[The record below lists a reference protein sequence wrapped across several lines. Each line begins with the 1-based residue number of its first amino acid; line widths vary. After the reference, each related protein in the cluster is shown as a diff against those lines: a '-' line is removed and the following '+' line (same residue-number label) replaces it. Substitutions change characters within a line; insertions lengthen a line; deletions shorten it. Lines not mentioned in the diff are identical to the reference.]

1 MIKNPVLK
9 GFHPDPSI
17 ICVDDTFYI
26 ANSTFEYYPPL
37 QISKSKDL
45 ANWENLGG
53 VLDNRHISLIGNPPS
68 GGIWAPCLSYDKG
81 MFYIV
86 YSDIKTWC
94 DAPFKDVN
102 NYITSAPS
110 ITGPWSEGIYIN
122 SSGFDASLFHDGDRK
137 YFINM
142 EWDWRKK
149 DNKEF
154 SGILITELDP
164 ISLKP
169 ISKPIKIF
177 KGTDRGLV
185 EGPHLLKR
193 NDYYYI
199 IAAEGGTSY
208 EHAVTIARA
217 KNILGPYEV
226 HPNKFLTSSYNKKD
240 APLQK
245 TGHGSIC
252 QGPDGRWFLATLCGR
267 PLKNTLYCP
276 LGRETAINEII
287 WKDDWPYLLNETLI
301 MSEYFNGYGEE
312 IEKENI
318 TKYEIDSEKFKKDFI
333 SLREPCEYK
342 ITKNNE
348 VMISGG
354 CSPISR
360 HQQKLLARRVEDF
373 KFEFSF
379 LQEFKADN
387 FQNLSGLMYRYDE
400 QNFYYLY
407 ISKEEQKDIINI
419 YTRIG
424 GIDKFP
430 LKKGLELQNFNGKI
444 ILKLSVKNKKGYFSY
459 KTENTKEYIDIPY
472 KLKVKYLSDE
482 GAKPMGFTGGFVGME
497 VIDFNYKIIKSK
509 FKNIT
514 YISKDN

>member
-1 MIKNPVLK
+1 
-9 GFHPDPSI
+9 
-17 ICVDDTFYI
+17 
-26 ANSTFEYYPPL
+26 
-37 QISKSKDL
+37 
-45 ANWENLGG
+45 
-53 VLDNRHISLIGNPPS
+53 
-68 GGIWAPCLSYDKG
+68 
-81 MFYIV
+81 
-86 YSDIKTWC
+86 
-94 DAPFKDVN
+94 
-102 NYITSAPS
+102 
-110 ITGPWSEGIYIN
+110 
-122 SSGFDASLFHDGDRK
+122 
-137 YFINM
+137 
-142 EWDWRKK
+142 
-149 DNKEF
+149 
-154 SGILITELDP
+154 
-164 ISLKP
+164 
-169 ISKPIKIF
+169 
-177 KGTDRGLV
+177 
-185 EGPHLLKR
+185 
-193 NDYYYI
+193 
-199 IAAEGGTSY
+199 
-208 EHAVTIARA
+208 
-217 KNILGPYEV
+217 
-226 HPNKFLTSSYNKKD
+226 
-240 APLQK
+240 
-245 TGHGSIC
+245 
-252 QGPDGRWFLATLCGR
+252 
-267 PLKNTLYCP
+267 
-276 LGRETAINEII
+276 
-287 WKDDWPYLLNETLI
+287 
-301 MSEYFNGYGEE
+301 
-312 IEKENI
+312 
-318 TKYEIDSEKFKKDFI
+318 
-333 SLREPCEYK
+333 
-342 ITKNNE
+342 
-348 VMISGG
+348 MISGG

>member
-1 MIKNPVLK
+1 MGLGEKKIIKNLVV
-9 GFHPDPSI
+9 F
-17 ICVDDTFYI
+17 
-26 ANSTFEYYPPL
+26 
-37 QISKSKDL
+37 
-45 ANWENLGG
+45 
-53 VLDNRHISLIGNPPS
+53 
-68 GGIWAPCLSYDKG
+68 
-81 MFYIV
+81 
-86 YSDIKTWC
+86 
-94 DAPFKDVN
+94 
-102 NYITSAPS
+102 
-110 ITGPWSEGIYIN
+110 
-122 SSGFDASLFHDGDRK
+122 
-137 YFINM
+137 
-142 EWDWRKK
+142 
-149 DNKEF
+149 
-154 SGILITELDP
+154 LITELDP

-318 TKYEIDSEKFKKDFI
+318 TKYEIDSEKFKKI
-333 SLREPCEYK
+333 
-342 ITKNNE
+342 
-348 VMISGG
+348 
-354 CSPISR
+354 
-360 HQQKLLARRVEDF
+360 LLV
-373 KFEFSF
+373 
-379 LQEFKADN
+379 
-387 FQNLSGLMYRYDE
+387 
-400 QNFYYLY
+400 
-407 ISKEEQKDIINI
+407 
-419 YTRIG
+419 
-424 GIDKFP
+424 
-430 LKKGLELQNFNGKI
+430 
-444 ILKLSVKNKKGYFSY
+444 
-459 KTENTKEYIDIPY
+459 
-472 KLKVKYLSDE
+472 
-482 GAKPMGFTGGFVGME
+482 
-497 VIDFNYKIIKSK
+497 
-509 FKNIT
+509 
-514 YISKDN
+514 